1 MLLQFW
7 NIPARPFR
15 PTEISLLETHLLAQ
29 GRYRNQMLIIAG
41 PKVGHRITVLLTWTL
56 GQVMGTDGNIVWD
69 VTVPRARRE
78 N

>member
-1 MLLQFW
+1 
-7 NIPARPFR
+7 
-15 PTEISLLETHLLAQ
+15 
-29 GRYRNQMLIIAG
+29 MLIIAG
-41 PKVGHRITVLLTWTL
+41 PKVGFGITVLLTWTL